1 MERYFDDFSVG
12 DRMDAGS
19 YTISLDEIKE
29 FAARYDPQPFHL
41 DEAAAARSPFKRL
54 VASGWHTAAI
64 AMKLAVESGVMKAT
78 GILGVGVD
86 ELRWPKPVYPGDTLR
101 LVLEVVEKKPSA
113 PSSHRGV
120 MRTRLSLFNQD
131 DELVFTEVPIL
142 LVARNKART

>member
-1 MERYFDDFSVG
+1 MEKYFDDFSVG
-12 DRMDAGS
+12 DRIDAGS
-19 YTISLDEIKE
+19 HLISLQEIKE

-101 LVLEVVEKKPSA
+101 LVLEVVEKKPAA

-142 LVARNKART
+142 LVARNISP

>member
-12 DRMDAGS
+12 ERMDAGS

-29 FAARYDPQPFHL
+29 FAARYDPQSFHL
-41 DEAAAARSPFKRL
+41 DEAATARSPFKRL
-54 VASGWHTAAI
+54 VASGWHTAAL

-113 PSSHRGV
+113 PGSHRGV
-120 MRTRLSLFNQD
+120 MRMRLSLFNQD
-131 DELVFTEVPIL
+131 YELVFTEVPTL
-142 LVARNKART
+142 LVARKCLM